1 MAKRQFLT
9 WAFREEVYDGEA
21 DFSKLLLHIAVALV
35 LLKEV

>member
-1 MAKRQFLT
+1 MAKKAVFNLG
-9 WAFREEVYDGEA
+9 FREEVYDREA